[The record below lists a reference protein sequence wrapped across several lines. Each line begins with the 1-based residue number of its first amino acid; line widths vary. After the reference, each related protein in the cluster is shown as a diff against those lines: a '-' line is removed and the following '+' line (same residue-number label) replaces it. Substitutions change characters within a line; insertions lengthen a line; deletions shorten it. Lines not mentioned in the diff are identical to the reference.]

1 MSLELKD
8 ISKKYGKK
16 EVLHN
21 IDIKFETGI
30 YGLLGPNGAGKSTLM
45 NIITG
50 LLRQNN
56 GAVLFDGKDIDILGR
71 DYRKVLGYL
80 PQNLGLYPFYTG
92 RQILLYFSKLKCI
105 EDSENRI
112 NELLE
117 LVHLSKDADKKV
129 GNYSGGMKK
138 RIGIALALLNKP
150 KLLVMDEPTA
160 GLDPKER
167 IRFRSILSKI
177 KQESIIIISTH
188 IVSDVEHIADNIVL
202 MDSGQIIAS
211 DKCINLIDGIKD
223 KIWYAYIDNK
233 EFQEYVEGLKIVNA
247 INTDINH
254 IGLRIISDKAPLSN
268 AKLVYP
274 TLEDVYMYYF
284 GSDENC

>member
-247 INTDINH
+247 INTDINN
-254 IGLRIISDKAPLSN
+254 IGLRIISDKAPLIN